1 MFYLRRRSDLA
12 RSLDQTIK
20 IETAPIQVRDTK
32 HRLIFTVSG
41 SIHATYKIIDTRKF
55 IHHFPD
61 IASCEAHLKDRL
73 AVNASTVMGEALS
86 DKDRSEFAK
95 ASTEIGRTVKQQLS
109 AFFDE
114 YGIKLF
120 SCSCVPVVTE
130 SAKLD
135 DIEWKGA
142 LKESDPILLLG
153 ELLRQTG
160 AGTMSSMSPAMQ
172 AMLGQA
178 MNPTPQRSQKDIPL
192 I

>member
-109 AFFDE
+109 TFFDE
-114 YGIKLF
+114 CGIKLF

-130 SAKLD
+130 STKLD
-135 DIEWKGA
+135 EIEVDDA
-142 LKESDPILLLG
+142 LTKINPAIPIVK
-153 ELLRQTG
+153 RAG
-160 AGTMSSMSPAMQ
+160 AGAVSGMSPAFQ

-178 MNPTPQRSQKDIPL
+178 MYHTPQRSKNDIPL